1 MLPVLEVAGQ
11 LQGGL
16 PLLSGVLLNDG
27 FPPWNVAGAGSIM
40 STSGGLQLLSGVL
53 LKDASPSLSAA
64 SAGSSRSASWGV
76 AAVARCPFER

>member
-1 MLPVLEVAGQ
+1 MQ
-11 LQGGL
+11 
-16 PLLSGVLLNDG
+16 LLSGVLLKDDS
-27 FPPWNVAGAGSIM
+27 PSLNVACVGSARSI
-40 STSGGLQLLSGVL
+40 SGGLQLLSGVL